1 MSGPHSMLL
10 HAHDEPCG
18 GHRGV
23 KATHETLRQ
32 LAYWPQ
38 MKQDIAAYIQG
49 CLVCCQFQP
58 ANPPHRAPLQKAGIT
73 FPWSNI
79 QMDWIGP
86 VVKSSRGNK
95 YLLNV
100 TCAFTKWVECLP
112 ARNDTAETTAILL
125 INHVFSRWGLPLSV
139 DSDRG
144 THFTATV
151 MTELWKMLGVQAR
164 LHISFHPRASG
175 QVERSNRHIVGM
187 LRKYISANGKDWDVK
202 LPLVLMA
209 IRSTPQVGPLQPD

>member
-1 MSGPHSMLL
+1 
-10 HAHDEPCG
+10 
-18 GHRGV
+18 
-23 KATHETLRQ
+23 
-32 LAYWPQ
+32 
-38 MKQDIAAYIQG
+38 
-49 CLVCCQFQP
+49 
-58 ANPPHRAPLQKAGIT
+58 
-73 FPWSNI
+73 
-79 QMDWIGP
+79 MDWIGP

-112 ARNDTAETTAILL
+112 ARNDTAETTAVLL

-151 MTELWKMLGVQAR
+151 MAELWKMLGVQAK
-164 LHISFHPRASG
+164 LHISFRPQSSG
-175 QVERSNRHIVGM
+175 QVERSNRSIVGM

-209 IRSTPQVGPLQPD
+209 IRSTTPQV